1 MNVPLLSCWKK
12 GKTTTTKKKEQGA
25 EAGGGG
31 DGKERTG
38 EEKNREKNS
47 VKGDERRV
55 VAIRLLLSQR
65 SDNYDSRASPAQA
78 PRSLV
83 R

>member
-1 MNVPLLSCWKK
+1 MYHYFLA
-12 GKTTTTKKKEQGA
+12 GKKEKRRRRRRRSKGRRG
-25 EAGGGG
+25 EGG